1 MTQLAEADVMAS
13 EREALVRFCARYTR
27 DPHAAED
34 LAQQT
39 LLKAWRH
46 EQQLK
51 DPQARRGW
59 LLSIARNECLMW
71 GRRHGRELSRFV
83 ELDRVGEA
91 EGHDALAGD
100 FDLELALDR
109 DDLVRLLDRAL
120 ALLPAEI
127 RDALVWRYV
136 EEAPQSEMAAR
147 MGLTEGAVEAR
158 LHRGKLALRRVL
170 VTDLSEEAVAHGLI
184 APSAAGWEETRVW
197 CPGCGRRYLEGWL
210 RPDEGKLYMRC
221 PDCSRSGAH
230 FIHSHLGAGLRDIR
244 GYKPAVTR
252 VLRCIHDMF
261 RVHTQGG
268 GARCPSCGQWLSI
281 ARGVP
286 PWVPQQFANP
296 ESIYLWHPECGGY
309 DSETWHSLT
318 WSLPA
323 ARAFWQE
330 NPRMRFLSEREIEF
344 AGSPAVVT
352 GFESLTNSARLEVVT
367 LRDTLEVVR
376 IDGASPSE
384 RREDG

>member
-1 MTQLAEADVMAS
+1 MTQLAEADVMAT

-71 GRRHGRELSRFV
+71 ARRRGRELSRFV
-83 ELDRVGEA
+83 DLDRTEEA

-100 FDLELALDR
+100 FDLELALER
-109 DDLVRLLDRAL
+109 DALVSLLDRAL
-120 ALLPAEI
+120 ALLPPEI
-127 RDALVWRYV
+127 REALVWRYV

-147 MGLTEGAVEAR
+147 LGLSEGAVEAR

-170 VTDLSEEAVAHGLI
+170 ATDLSEEAVAYGLI
-184 APSAAGWEETRVW
+184 PPSASGWEETRVW
-197 CPGCGRRYLEGWL
+197 CPGCGRRRLEGWL
-210 RPDEGKLYMRC
+210 RSDEGKLYMRC

-261 RVHTQGG
+261 RVHAKGG
-268 GARCPSCGQWLSI
+268 AARCPTCGQWHPI
-281 ARGVP
+281 ERGAP
-286 PWVPQQFANP
+286 PWVPEQFANS
-296 ESIYLWHPECGGY
+296 ESIYLWRPECDVS

-318 WSLPA
+318 WSLPE
-323 ARAFWQE
+323 ARAFWRE
-330 NPRMRFLSEREIEF
+330 NPRMRFVPEHEVEF
-344 AGSPAVVT
+344 AGSPAMVT
-352 GFESLTNSARLEVVT
+352 GFESMTGSARIEVVT